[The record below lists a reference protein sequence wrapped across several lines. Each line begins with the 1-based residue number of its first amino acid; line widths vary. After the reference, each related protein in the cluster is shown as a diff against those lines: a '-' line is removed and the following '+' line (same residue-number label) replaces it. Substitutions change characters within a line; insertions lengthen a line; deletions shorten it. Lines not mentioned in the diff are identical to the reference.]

1 MRRLGRD
8 LAESEVLELE
18 EVWVLVR
25 FLAQLV
31 HLDSLGSF
39 S

>member
-8 LAESEVLELE
+8 LAESEVLELV

-31 HLDSLGSF
+31 QLDSLGSF